1 MSPEDD
7 LSPEVEHRHHD
18 YVGNRIPWF
27 VRAFW
32 IAFWIF
38 AAWFG
43 YDAFLNSD
51 EHMQEPFTLWFNR
64 IGFPIATLFALRLTW
79 TALRQRD

>member
-1 MSPEDD
+1 MADEPVSDEEREDERPKTPFD
-7 LSPEVEHRHHD
+7 NPFFLPVLL
-18 YVGNRIPWF
+18 
-27 VRAFW
+27 
-32 IAFWIF
+32 WIF